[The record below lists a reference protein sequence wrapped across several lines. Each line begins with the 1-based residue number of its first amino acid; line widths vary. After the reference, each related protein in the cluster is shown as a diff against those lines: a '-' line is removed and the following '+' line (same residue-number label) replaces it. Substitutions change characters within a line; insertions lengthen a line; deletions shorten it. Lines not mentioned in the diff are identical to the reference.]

1 MNFSTLGSRPILA
14 FCLFSVAVTVCRLP
28 VSLAQSPDQIV
39 KWTAVPAAQ
48 RVNPGARLTVTLS
61 GTIQDG
67 WHTYSITQPRGGPV
81 PTTIKLPP
89 MQPFK
94 LAGPITGS
102 EPERIFDPNFS
113 MQTEIHS
120 DRVVYTLPV
129 AVDANTKPG
138 NHELSIAV
146 RFQACNDHIC
156 LPPATLP
163 VKTSLRVDGKAKALA
178 APATNNRPAAAAISS
193 AATTDSN
200 AEDAAILAS
209 RSSVQEDQ
217 QTAKPTVV
225 AQSFRSF
232 LWLAV
237 VMGALSLLT
246 PCVFPMIP
254 ITISYFTTHS
264 AGSRKTAWLTAAVYG
279 IGIILT
285 FSALGMLLSAV
296 FGAGGVNRL
305 ATNPWVNLLVAA
317 FFLAFAF
324 SLFGV
329 YFIQVPA
336 GLLNKLD
343 AFTRSKETAKAIGAL
358 LMASTFTLTSFT
370 CTAAF
375 VGTLLVMAAQGNW
388 RWPLA
393 GMLAFSTAFAMPFF
407 VLALAP
413 QMLARL
419 PKAGVWME
427 QLKIVL
433 GFLEIAAAVKF
444 LSNSDLIWHGGIF
457 TRQLVL
463 SVWIGIGVLCILF
476 VLGFRIKQR
485 PQFQSVGAV
494 RLAVAIVFLVSTM
507 WMIRGLFGHQLGE
520 LESFLPPESSS
531 QRTSGAS
538 ANSLNDISWLLNDYD
553 GALSTAKQSNKLV
566 FVDFT
571 GYTCTNCRWM
581 EANMFPRS
589 QVTTELNKFVC
600 LRLYTDGD
608 GELYQRQQKMQQE
621 KFGTVALPLYALLRS
636 DGTAVGVF
644 LGLTRNE
651 NDFLSFLRTGLHHP
665 SGKKSLG

>member
-1 MNFSTLGSRPILA
+1 MLA
-14 FCLFSVAVTVCRLP
+14 FCLLSVVATVGPLP
-28 VSLAQSPDQIV
+28 VSSAQSPDQIV
-39 KWTAVPAAQ
+39 KWTAVPAPQ
-48 RVNPGARLTVTLS
+48 RVNPGGRLTVTLK
-61 GTIQDG
+61 GTIQNS
-67 WHTYSITQPRGGPV
+67 WHTYSITQPRGGPL

-89 MQPFK
+89 MQPFR
-94 LAGPITGS
+94 LAGPITGT
-102 EPERIFDPNFS
+102 EPERMFDPNFS
-113 MQTEIHS
+113 MQAEIHVE
-120 DRVVYTLPV
+120 RVVYTLPV
-129 AVDANTKPG
+129 MVDSNTTG
-138 NHELSIAV
+138 GDHYLSVAV
-146 RFQACNDHIC
+146 RFQACNDQIC
-156 LPPATLP
+156 LPPATLL
-163 VKTSLRVDGKAKALA
+163 VKTTLRVEGKAKALA
-178 APATNNRPAAAAISS
+178 APATNNTPAAAAILS

-200 AEDAAILAS
+200 AEDVAILAL
-209 RSSVQEDQ
+209 RSSVQGDQ
-217 QTAKPTVV
+217 QIAKPTVA
-225 AQSFRSF
+225 AQSLRSF

-264 AGSRKTAWLTAAVYG
+264 AGSSKTAWLTAFVYG

-317 FFLAFAF
+317 FFIAFAF

-336 GLLNKLD
+336 GLTNKLD
-343 AFTRSKETAKAIGAL
+343 AFTRSKETTNAIGAL

-370 CTAAF
+370 CTAPF
-375 VGTLLVMAAQGNW
+375 VGTLLVMTAQGNW

-427 QLKIVL
+427 QMKIVL

-444 LSNSDLIWHGGIF
+444 LSNSDLIWHWGIF
-457 TRQLVL
+457 TRQFVL
-463 SVWIGIGVLCILF
+463 SVWIGVGVVCFLF

-485 PQFQSVGAV
+485 PQFQSLGAV
-494 RLAVAIVFLVSTM
+494 RLIVAIVFIVSTM
-507 WMIRGLFGHQLGE
+507 WMILGLFGRQLGE

-531 QRTSGAS
+531 PRTSSAS
-538 ANSLNDISWLLNDYD
+538 ANSLNDVSWLLNDYD
-553 GALSTAKQSNKLV
+553 SALLTAKQRNKLV

-589 QVTTELNKFVC
+589 QVATELNKFVC

-608 GELYQRQQKMQQE
+608 GELYERQQKMQQE

-651 NDFLSFLRTGLHHP
+651 NDFLSFLRTGQHA
-665 SGKKSLG
+665 